1 MTLDREVAAVEVIEV
16 VHTDR
21 KFVAVETVALLSH
34 DPLAGLKHHRIE
46 RDFEHS
52 FTAAEDQAVFGHDQL
67 ERPCV
72 VGHVVRQR
80 LDVIADPLSSPR
92 SGLEPRTHT
101 ESVAGETVQ
110 TAAQIGS
117 FGPRNLRLALAVD
130 HHVDFRQQRL
140 LMTVEHHPVHEVE
153 TLVHLLRRI
162 GRSGSQIRDAART
175 RAELNLVLRNV
186 DIEQQAV
193 PAGKRSAD
201 ADQDVHPGSVVG
213 TYPVQLLPVEELF
226 EPERSPE
233 SEDRIVAA
241 QIGFDQTV
249 DLGRL
254 LHGRTRVPPDGPD
267 AERFEG
273 LVQFTAENIE
283 TDADVTVDNHPFR
296 SGDPTRQRHII
307 AKDFL
312 LAQIVR
318 RIDVVL
324 VYACFRLLDGKY
336 KLCGFS

>member
-1 MTLDREVAAVEVIEV
+1 
-16 VHTDR
+16 
-21 KFVAVETVALLSH
+21 
-34 DPLAGLKHHRIE
+34 
-46 RDFEHS
+46 
-52 FTAAEDQAVFGHDQL
+52 
-67 ERPCV
+67 
-72 VGHVVRQR
+72 
-80 LDVIADPLSSPR
+80 
-92 SGLEPRTHT
+92 
-101 ESVAGETVQ
+101 
-110 TAAQIGS
+110 
-117 FGPRNLRLALAVD
+117 
-130 HHVDFRQQRL
+130 
-140 LMTVEHHPVHEVE
+140 MTVEHHPVHEVE

-162 GRSGSQIRDAART
+162 GRSGSQIRDAACP

-201 ADQDVHPGSVVG
+201 ADQNIHLSSVVG

-254 LHGRTRVPPDGPD
+254 LHGRTRVPPYGPD

-283 TDADVTVDNHPFR
+283 TYADVTVDNHPFR

-324 VYACFRLLDGKY
+324 VYACFRLLDGEY